1 MDSKKLEEKL
11 LRFAAPA
18 LYQKMVDIFSDLN
31 IHSYDVHGTAM
42 KKEHGLEVTLR
53 FSANYIQEITTY
65 FSMEQVQKPDEEVE
79 KFFKETAEKC
89 KSQLIADYYK
99 MIKL

>member
-1 MDSKKLEEKL
+1 MEHKELEGKL

-18 LYQKMVDIFSDLN
+18 LYQKMIDIFSHFN

-53 FSANYIQEITTY
+53 FSAHYFQEVTTH
-65 FSMEQVQKPDEEVE
+65 FTTEQAQKPDEEVE
-79 KFFKETAEKC
+79 KFFRETAEKC